1 MLPLLGRRIWKE
13 GGAWGYMSAERRQ
26 TETGLSF
33 FGLLPQNVIGW
44 EKKLQTL
51 APHSFGGG
59 KPEVKAQTDPE
70 SGEELLP

>member
-1 MLPLLGRRIWKE
+1 MQEGRRIWKE

-26 TETGLSF
+26 RETGLSF
-33 FGLLPQNVIGW
+33 FGLLPQNAIGW

-59 KPEVKAQTDPE
+59 EAQGQGPDR
-70 SGEELLP
+70 SGVW

>member
-1 MLPLLGRRIWKE
+1 MQQGRRIWKE

-33 FGLLPQNVIGW
+33 FGLLPQNAIGW

-59 KPEVKAQTDPE
+59 EAQGQGPDR
-70 SGEELLP
+70 SGVW